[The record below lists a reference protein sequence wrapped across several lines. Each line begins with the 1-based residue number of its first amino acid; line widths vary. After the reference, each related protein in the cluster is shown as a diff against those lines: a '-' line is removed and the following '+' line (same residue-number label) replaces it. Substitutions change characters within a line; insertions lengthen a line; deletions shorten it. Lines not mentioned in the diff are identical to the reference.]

1 MKAFTGRD
9 ELITHL
15 PIRGRGFGE
24 VKILYLLNSQCCEV
38 HEGHEVNA
46 LKGVRPQSQD
56 HKSIVGLLVA
66 QPLLFTFII

>member
-24 VKILYLLNSQCCEV
+24 IKILYLLNSQCCSMKAMKLMHWKE
-38 HEGHEVNA
+38 
-46 LKGVRPQSQD
+46 
-56 HKSIVGLLVA
+56 
-66 QPLLFTFII
+66 